1 MTPDNPKVHTKK
13 RILSGVQ
20 PSGIQHLGNYFGAM
34 KNHVAMQD
42 SGFESFIFIADLH
55 SLTTVKEPQQ
65 LRELIISLALDYLA
79 LGLDPNKTVFFR
91 QSDVPEHTELT
102 WILDCVT
109 PVSMLEQAHAYKD
122 AVSKGLKEA
131 TAGLFNYPV
140 LMAVDILIYKPD
152 FVPVGKDQKQH
163 VEIARDLAGKFNRV
177 YGEVFKL
184 PEPYIPKDAGYIIG
198 TDGENKMSKSYG
210 NVINFFADEKT
221 IKKQVMGI
229 KTDSTPLEAPKDPAK
244 DSVFKFYSYFATDE
258 EKKSLAEKY
267 RAGGY
272 GYGDAKKLLLEK
284 ILEYFKPFRE
294 KREELKNNT
303 DYVKSVLKDGAERAR
318 EVASKTKEEVRKAV
332 GLNLFI

>member
-1 MTPDNPKVHTKK
+1 MTPDNTTIKK

-42 SGFESFIFIADLH
+42 SGFESYIFIADLH
-55 SLTTVKEPQQ
+55 SLTTVKEPQK
-65 LRELIISLALDYLA
+65 LRDLIISLALDYLA
-79 LGLDPNKTVFFR
+79 LGLDPDKTIFFR
-91 QSDVPEHTELT
+91 QSDVREHTELT

-109 PVSMLEQAHAYKD
+109 PANMLEQAHAYKD
-122 AVSKGLKEA
+122 AVAKGLKDA

-152 FVPVGKDQKQH
+152 LVPVGKDQKQH

-177 YGEVFKL
+177 YGDVFKL
-184 PEPYIPKDAGYIIG
+184 PEPYIPKDVGYIIG

-221 IKKQVMGI
+221 VKKQVMGI
-229 KTDSTPLEAPKDPAK
+229 KTDSTPLESPKDPGK
-244 DSVFKFYSYFATDE
+244 DAVYKFYTYFATE
-258 EKKSLAEKY
+258 NETNSLAEKY
-267 RAGGY
+267 RAGGF

-284 ILEYFKPFRE
+284 ILEHFRPYRQ
-294 KREELKNNT
+294 KRDELKNNL
-303 DYVKSVLKDGAERAR
+303 DYVKSVLKTGAAKAR
-318 EVASKTKEEVRKAV
+318 TVAAKTTEEVRNAV
-332 GLNLFI
+332 GLNLL

>member
-1 MTPDNPKVHTKK
+1 MTSDKTPIKK

-55 SLTTVKEPQQ
+55 SLTTVRDPQK

-79 LGLDPNKTVFFR
+79 LGLDPDKTVFFR

-109 PVSMLEQAHAYKD
+109 PVSILEQAHAYKD
-122 AVSKGLKEA
+122 AVAKGLKDA

-152 FVPVGKDQKQH
+152 LVPVGKDQKQH

-177 YGEVFKL
+177 YGDVFKL
-184 PEPYIPKDAGYIIG
+184 PEPYISKDVGFIIG

-229 KTDSTPLEAPKDPAK
+229 KTDSTPLESPKDSDK
-244 DSVFKFYSYFATDE
+244 DAVFKFYTYFADE
-258 EKKSLAEKY
+258 EEQNSLTEKY
-267 RAGGY
+267 RAGGF

-284 ILEYFKPFRE
+284 ILDYFRPFRQ
-294 KREELKNNT
+294 KREELKNNL
-303 DYVKSVLKDGAERAR
+303 DYIKSVLKSGADRAG
-318 EVASKTKEEVRKAV
+318 EVAAKTTQEVREAV
-332 GLNLFI
+332 GLNLP